1 MNKMIKIGSAI
12 AALMLLANCAGT
24 YSVKHDG
31 VSNSKVVEA
40 VPAWYVEYK
49 GIDGKFY
56 QETGQS
62 VSPDMEL
69 AVKKA
74 VILAKAK
81 LADRLNGELNNKTI
95 IAKTES
101 GTDENQTVK
110 AGASDTV
117 VNMISNIALQH
128 YEVSKKELYATG
140 EKSYRSYVMIR
151 ISKEEVDKAISDIKS
166 RQSNSGIDTK
176 ELEKKSQELLDK
188 KS

>member
-1 MNKMIKIGSAI
+1 MNKMIKIGSAL
-12 AALMLLANCAGT
+12 AGLMLLANCSGT

-74 VILAKAK
+74 VLLAKAK
-81 LADRLNGELNNKTI
+81 LADRLNGEINNKTI

-110 AGASDTV
+110 AGTSDTV
-117 VNMISNIALQH
+117 VNMISDIALQH
-128 YEVSKKELYATG
+128 YEVNKKELYATG

-151 ISKEEVDKAISDIKS
+151 ISKDEVDRAISEIKS
-166 RQSNSGIDTK
+166 RKSNSGIDSK